1 MVPVGMMWITCGA
14 QSTEQKRFCVAGSER
29 FIVDFGILISKEG
42 RVGRMARELQQGAT
56 IWDVARK
63 AGVSITT
70 VSHSLNGKG
79 NISAATRERVRA
91 VAAELGYVADAMA
104 RGLRSSKMNA
114 IGLVFRSLDSL
125 GNYGPNGVDVFMKLA
140 GAAAGETLNR
150 NLGLMLVPDLS
161 RGPLPPFSMS
171 LDGYIVFAP
180 LLDDPVV
187 ALLEKRGIPYVTWD
201 RHPGRPD
208 LRNWVAHDDA
218 ASTRVVLDHLRAAG
232 AESIAYVG
240 GTDRNAW
247 NFDCEAAYVAWCLE
261 SDREPLI
268 HHVPERDG
276 LEGGREVGAAL
287 LAAGVP
293 DAVFCL
299 TGRHATGVAQ
309 AMQEHGLTIPRDLLV
324 CTGSDSEHSRQHQP
338 PISALDVDIP
348 AAAAALVQ
356 QLVDVM
362 EADKESAPVLLPAR
376 FLERESTVGGKPS
389 SP

>member
-1 MVPVGMMWITCGA
+1 
-14 QSTEQKRFCVAGSER
+14 
-29 FIVDFGILISKEG
+29 
-42 RVGRMARELQQGAT
+42 MARELQHGAT
-56 IWDVARK
+56 IWDVARR

-79 NISAATRERVRA
+79 NISQATRERVRA
-91 VAAELGYVADAMA
+91 VAAEMGYVADAMA

-140 GAAAGETLNR
+140 GAAASETLNR

-180 LLDDPVV
+180 HLDDPVV

-201 RHPGRPD
+201 RDPGRPD
-208 LRNWVAHDDA
+208 FRNWVAHNDA
-218 ASTRVVLDHLRAAG
+218 ASTRTVLDHLAAAG
-232 AESIAYVG
+232 ARSIAYVG

-261 SDREPLI
+261 TGAEPRI
-268 HHVPERDG
+268 YHVPERDG
-276 LEGGREVGAAL
+276 VEGGQEVGGRI
-287 LAAGVP
+287 LADGLP
-293 DAVFCL
+293 GAVFCL
-299 TGRHATGVAQ
+299 TGRHASGAAQ
-309 AMQEHGLTIPRDLLV
+309 ALQERGVRIPGDLLV
-324 CTGSDSEHSRQHQP
+324 CTGSDSEHSRQHKP

-356 QLVDVM
+356 RLCEVM
-362 EADKESAPVLLPAR
+362 EGASEPEPVLLAAR
-376 FLERESTVGGKPS
+376 FLHRKSTSPVKGRTKPRPGS
-389 SP
+389 